1 MLMKRSFMIAVA
13 LLITMCA
20 AAQMTKEVYVGYSR
34 VMNEYEIPLL
44 SGNKKVGT
52 SYGNGVEAGINLIR
66 PITKPL
72 ALTFGLQAMYGWDDE
87 IADYMNV
94 RVTDQFIK
102 FLVPVSLLCETRPL
116 DKDFAI
122 EYFAGL
128 DCSFYAYGKCKWGG
142 KTYDWFDG
150 KDAIGANRVQF
161 GWHIGANLVYKRY
174 FLTMNFQRDFTAASG
189 IEGRIGSFDDS
200 SNNWANI
207 EFRLGYRF

>member
-1 MLMKRSFMIAVA
+1 MKRSFMIAVA

-34 VMNEYEIPLL
+34 VMDEYEIPQLG
-44 SGNKKVGT
+44 GNNIAGT
-52 SYGNGVEAGINLIR
+52 GYGNGVEAGINLIR

-72 ALTFGLQAMYGWDDE
+72 ALTFGIQALYGWDDE
-87 IADYMNV
+87 IEDLTNI

-102 FLVPVSLLCETRPL
+102 FHVPVRLLCETRPL
-116 DKDFAI
+116 NKDFAI

-128 DCSFYAYGKCKWGG
+128 NCSFYAFGKCKWGG

-150 KDAIGANRVQF
+150 KDALELNRVQF

-174 FLTMNFQRDFTAASG
+174 FLTMNYQRDITKAS
-189 IEGRIGSFDDS
+189 DNS
-200 SNNWANI
+200 STHWANI